1 MSAPSTTMA
10 APATGA
16 VAGQQLGRRILTV
29 GPGWGFGKRLSPIF
43 SVNPSLV
50 PFHPELVDLM
60 ARPSSRPL
68 SLARCLIIAPI
79 TMSAPSTTMAA
90 PAIDAAAARVAWSI
104 ATRVISCHVPTSP
117 TVTADQVPMVVNDI
131 APTLNIPKN
140 HGIVRDA
147 MLGTPMRM
155 PEFCPSVA
163 MRGHYCAYWHPREQP
178 AAVITYC
185 CRRRFLTPKESGPAR
200 SRGRLLESA
209 VLPGYPPFW
218 FQSSCST
225 APGDMGSEPIRTPR
239 AS

>member
-1 MSAPSTTMA
+1 VATPEHVNHLTT
-10 APATGA
+10 TY
-16 VAGQQLGRRILTV
+16 
-29 GPGWGFGKRLSPIF
+29 
-43 SVNPSLV
+43 
-50 PFHPELVDLM
+50 
-60 ARPSSRPL
+60 
-68 SLARCLIIAPI
+68 
-79 TMSAPSTTMAA
+79 APSTTMAA

-117 TVTADQVPMVVNDI
+117 TVTADQVPMVVNDM

-163 MRGHYCAYWHPREQP
+163 MPSDYCAYWRPRGQP

-185 CRRRFLTPKESGPAR
+185 CRRRFLTPKESGPDYG
-200 SRGRLLESA
+200 RGRLLESA